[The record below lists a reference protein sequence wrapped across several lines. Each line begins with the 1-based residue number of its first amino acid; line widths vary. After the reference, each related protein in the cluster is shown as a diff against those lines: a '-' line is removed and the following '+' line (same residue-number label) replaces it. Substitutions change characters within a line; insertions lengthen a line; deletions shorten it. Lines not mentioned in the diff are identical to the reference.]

1 MLLLC
6 CCAPAAAVQLPC
18 WSQSRLGA
26 HPLLVSAG
34 RSSAAG
40 LGWALIH
47 CWSRLGAHPL
57 RSPGTPLQARDMAKE
72 KAESIDARIAD
83 LSERRGTC

>member
-1 MLLLC
+1 MQQRVC
-6 CCAPAAAVQLPC
+6 HAAAVLLCPC
-18 WSQSRLGA
+18 SCGA
-26 HPLLVSAG
+26 TALLESVPAG